1 MTAAE
6 RRGPARE
13 FQQRFGAVPT
23 VEVQVPGRV
32 NLIGDH
38 TDYHEGFVLPMAID
52 RVLVLQGRPRADR
65 RVRVYS
71 RVLQAGLE
79 LDLDVRERHAER
91 WARYFQ
97 GVLSVL
103 AARQPLPRGCDV
115 LIEGD
120 LPPGSGLSS
129 SSALVV
135 GFAALL
141 ARLAE
146 LPLSPADLAIVG
158 RDAEHWYGTTGG
170 IMDQFV
176 ISHARARY
184 AVLLDCRTLH
194 HEYVPWPADA
204 QVVIAHSGTR
214 HNQLRSPF
222 AQRRQEA
229 EAGLRVLQ
237 AQQPTLRTLRDVDP
251 PLLEVARAALLAA
264 DPTGVLWRRCYH
276 VVTENARVQAAAV
289 ALARGALAQ
298 VGALMSESHASLRD
312 AYEVSCRELDALVA
326 AAEASP
332 GCLGARM
339 TGGGFGGCT
348 VNLVARDAVT
358 AFCESV
364 RHRYHDATGIDPPL
378 VFAAQPSE
386 GVRVLDL
393 N

>member
-1 MTAAE
+1 MTTTGQCAPSDAF
-6 RRGPARE
+6 R
-13 FQQRFGAVPT
+13 QRFGAAPT
-23 VEVQVPGRV
+23 VEVRVPGRV

-38 TDYHEGFVLPMAID
+38 TDYHEGFVLPMALD
-52 RVLVLQGRPRADR
+52 RGLVLQGRPRPDR
-65 RVRVYS
+65 CVRVYS
-71 RVLQAGLE
+71 QVLQGGVELE
-79 LDLDVRERHAER
+79 LDVRERHPER

-103 AARQPLPRGCDV
+103 AARQPLPYGCDV
-115 LIEGD
+115 LIDGD

-141 ARLAE
+141 ARLAR
-146 LPLSPADLAIVG
+146 LPLASLDLAIVG

-176 ISHARARY
+176 ISHARAHH

-194 HEYVPWPADA
+194 HEYVPWPADV
-204 QVVIAHSGTR
+204 QIVIAHSGTR

-229 EAGLRVLQ
+229 EAGLSLLQ
-237 AQQPTLRTLRDVDP
+237 ARQPELRTLRDVDRA
-251 PLLEVARAALLAA
+251 LLEQQRAALLAA

-276 VVTENARVQAAAV
+276 VVTENARVRAAA
-289 ALARGALAQ
+289 AALAQ
-298 VGALMSESHASLRD
+298 GALVRVGALMSESHASLRD
-312 AYEVSCRELDALVA
+312 AYEVSCPELDALVA
-326 AAEASP
+326 AAAASP
-332 GCLGARM
+332 GCLGARL

-348 VNLVARDAVT
+348 VNLVASDAVP
-358 AFCESV
+358 AFCASL
-364 RHRYHDATGIDPPL
+364 RRRYHEATGIDPPL
-378 VFAAQPSE
+378 VFAAQPAP
-386 GVRVLDL
+386 GVRVIDT

>member
-120 LPPGSGLSS
+120 LPPGSGL
-129 SSALVV
+129 
-135 GFAALL
+135 
-141 ARLAE
+141 
-146 LPLSPADLAIVG
+146 
-158 RDAEHWYGTTGG
+158 
-170 IMDQFV
+170 
-176 ISHARARY
+176 
-184 AVLLDCRTLH
+184 
-194 HEYVPWPADA
+194 
-204 QVVIAHSGTR
+204 
-214 HNQLRSPF
+214 
-222 AQRRQEA
+222 
-229 EAGLRVLQ
+229 
-237 AQQPTLRTLRDVDP
+237 
-251 PLLEVARAALLAA
+251 
-264 DPTGVLWRRCYH
+264 
-276 VVTENARVQAAAV
+276 
-289 ALARGALAQ
+289 
-298 VGALMSESHASLRD
+298 
-312 AYEVSCRELDALVA
+312 
-326 AAEASP
+326 
-332 GCLGARM
+332 
-339 TGGGFGGCT
+339 
-348 VNLVARDAVT
+348 
-358 AFCESV
+358 
-364 RHRYHDATGIDPPL
+364 
-378 VFAAQPSE
+378 
-386 GVRVLDL
+386 
-393 N
+393 

>member
-1 MTAAE
+1 M
-6 RRGPARE
+6 
-13 FQQRFGAVPT
+13 
-23 VEVQVPGRV
+23 PGRV

-38 TDYHEGFVLPMAID
+38 TDYHEGFVLPMALD
-52 RVLVLQGRPRADR
+52 RGLVLQGRPRPDR
-65 RVRVYS
+65 CVRVYS
-71 RVLQAGLE
+71 QVLQGGVELE
-79 LDLDVRERHAER
+79 LDVRERHPER

-103 AARQPLPRGCDV
+103 AARQPLPYGCDV
-115 LIEGD
+115 LIDGD

-141 ARLAE
+141 ARLAR
-146 LPLSPADLAIVG
+146 LPLASLDLAIVG

-176 ISHARARY
+176 ISHARAHH

-194 HEYVPWPADA
+194 HEYVPWPADV
-204 QVVIAHSGTR
+204 QIVIAHSGTR

-229 EAGLRVLQ
+229 EAGLSLLQ
-237 AQQPTLRTLRDVDP
+237 ARQPELRTLRDVDRA
-251 PLLEVARAALLAA
+251 LLEQQRAALLAA

-276 VVTENARVQAAAV
+276 VVTENARVRAAA
-289 ALARGALAQ
+289 AALAQ
-298 VGALMSESHASLRD
+298 GALVRVGALMSESHASLRD
-312 AYEVSCRELDALVA
+312 AYEVSCPELDALVA
-326 AAEASP
+326 AAAASP
-332 GCLGARM
+332 GCLGARL

-348 VNLVARDAVT
+348 VNLVASDAVP
-358 AFCESV
+358 AFCASL
-364 RHRYHDATGIDPPL
+364 RRRYHEATGIDPPL
-378 VFAAQPSE
+378 VFAAQPAP
-386 GVRVLDL
+386 GVRVIDT